1 MAFIEYKNF
10 RKFEKYMNSLN
21 GQFVSPGGAAK
32 MLEVPRQRIHSWV
45 KRENWINA
53 HKYTG
58 PHGEFII
65 IPLKELENENI
76 QSFLLKKRQMEIE
89 T

>member
-1 MAFIEYKNF
+1 MAYIEYKNF
-10 RKFEKYMNSLN
+10 RKFENYMNSLN

-32 MLEVPRQRIHSWV
+32 MLELPRQRIHSWI

-53 HKYTG
+53 HRYTG
-58 PHGEFII
+58 LQGEFII

-76 QSFLLKKRQMEIE
+76 QLHLMKIKQMK
-89 T
+89 